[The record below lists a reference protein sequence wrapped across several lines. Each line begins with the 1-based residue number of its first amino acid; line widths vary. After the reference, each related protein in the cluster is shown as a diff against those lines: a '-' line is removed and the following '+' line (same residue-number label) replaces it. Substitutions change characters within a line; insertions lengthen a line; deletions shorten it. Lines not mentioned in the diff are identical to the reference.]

1 MTSFGSE
8 LILARLHALH
18 PKVIDLSLERI
29 ERLLARLD
37 HPERALAP
45 VVHIAGTNGKGS
57 TLAMLDAML
66 RAGGRRVQR
75 YISPHLVRFDERI
88 LFDGGRS
95 PRPS

>member
-1 MTSFGSE
+1 MTTFGSE
-8 LILARLHALH
+8 LILARLHGLH

-29 ERLLARLD
+29 ERLLARLGI
-37 HPERALAP
+37 PSGAAP

-66 RAGGRRVQR
+66 QAAGQRVQR

-88 LFDGGRS
+88 LLDGD
-95 PRPS
+95 PIPEPS